1 VTIAFRYRLIDAQGT
16 DLGPFV
22 SNDSEWQPGS
32 TIARGADDVLRVIA
46 VVEPEDADE
55 FQAYLVVE
63 QAA

>member
-1 VTIAFRYRLIDAQGT
+1 VLIPFRYRLIDAQGT

-22 SNDSEWQPGS
+22 SNDPEWQPGS

-46 VVEPEDADE
+46 VVESEDDRE
-55 FQAYLVVE
+55 FRAYLVVE